1 MWEKHVKKRERDNY
15 SLSNEIS
22 HKITIAI
29 IKTVITL
36 GYNNNDG
43 GVLMKDWKETE
54 VAALQKLLDIIIFD
68 FTVSSSVEM

>member
-1 MWEKHVKKRERDNY
+1 MLKKKDNY

-36 GYNNNDG
+36 GYNNYDS
-43 GVLMKDWKETE
+43 GV
-54 VAALQKLLDIIIFD
+54 
-68 FTVSSSVEM
+68 